1 MTEQCEE
8 FEMTKKNVV
17 SKITDELSKLCVKPL
32 TEQTAITAKYKVE
45 AILAMA
51 LAQGEIDGFTNVNG
65 TLVRRNYILVEATIN
80 NSLTTWELSK
90 KLAVHD
96 EAISAYDRAMKGI

>member
-1 MTEQCEE
+1 MA
-8 FEMTKKNVV
+8 KKDIVK
-17 SKITDELSKLCVKPL
+17 KITDELTKLCTKPL

-51 LAQGEIDGFTNVNG
+51 LAQDEIEGFCDVNG

-90 KLAVHD
+90 KLSAND
-96 EAISAYDRAMKGI
+96 DAISAYDRAMKGI